1 MMRDL
6 EIEEAKLSAVQ
17 EIESNHSKQAS
28 CISRQSTSSIK
39 GSAIHHDTTS
49 QKFDYRIDHDVHV
62 KSGSGDVCSQF
73 AGLNV
78 DNGVIDNG
86 VVVINKGVDVSCVG
100 DSCVVDQTELGVS
113 DSETVVKGTHVKQHN
128 TTMVNKNQGL
138 NFNAPAFVPSN
149 NVKLL
154 TKNQHSDHS
163 VRHQVKHDDLIGQ
176 TPLINDH
183 HLHHYVKHGVKQ
195 RGLVDQTALI
205 NNHHLDHCV
214 THRSKHR
221 ETVDETQLINNRP
234 LDNCVGNTVE
244 QRDPVDQTT
253 LISNQPELCVGQRVK
268 FSDSVNQTKTLP
280 HYVTERNGSVS
291 TASEHDIS
299 NISESNSSVSMAL
312 LIQSINHLANINR
325 LPTPVPEIFEGDPLK
340 YPAWKAAFQ
349 ALIGGR
355 EIAPLE
361 KIHYLK
367 DYLGGKAKRCVE
379 GFLLSPSAESYDAA
393 MALIEKRYGDPFTI
407 ANAFKTKIENWQKI
421 SPKDHQGLRQFA
433 DFLRQCEVASHTNPS
448 LNVLN
453 DDVHNRTML
462 DKLPDWLV
470 SRWARQVH
478 RFRENYQCYPSFSEF
493 VSFLVRESD
502 IACDP
507 VARLTGPQEKKT
519 SSLSSKSFNI
529 VATKL
534 KCVFCSKENHMIE
547 NCFKLKE
554 KTMED
559 RKAFIREKRLCFGCL
574 KPGHSSL
581 SCKRRL
587 KCSECNKQHPTPLHG
602 DVKPKPDSSNL
613 SSNNSSQPNATKPA
627 VVTQKKE
634 SGKSSKSHVSL
645 MTNYS
650 SYSKSTMI
658 VPVWISS
665 KDSKE
670 EMLVYALLDTQSD
683 TSFVSKA
690 TFSQLGIS
698 ATDTKLSL
706 STMTSER
713 RVIQSKR
720 VEGLIVRGYN
730 SDVEIQLPTVY
741 LHDSI
746 PASRDNIPT
755 PEMTDAWPHLKSMSQ
770 HLLPK
775 GDYDIGLLIGYN
787 CPQALAPRDVIA
799 GQGNSPFAQ
808 RTDLGWGIIGL
819 LQSEDDSA
827 HVFSTQT
834 GSYIALRTSANEIL
848 PEISSESPPF
858 LGNQYS
864 QDDLKFVNMMMKG
877 IHKTDDGHYQLPLPI
892 RDIHHMPQNNKMVAL
907 QRLKGLAKRF
917 DRDPQHFQFY
927 KAFMKDIFES
937 KYAEEVPPSEHDKPS
952 FYLPHH
958 GVYNPSKPGKV
969 RVVMDA
975 SAKFKGLSLND
986 CLLSGPD
993 LLNGLIGILCRF
1005 RQEHVAFMCDIKG
1018 MFQQFRVDE
1027 EDRNWLRFLWFKNDD
1042 YKSCPVEYRSRVHL
1056 FGLVSSP
1063 AVANFALKKAAL
1075 DNEVKYGS
1083 DVRDFIHRNFYMDDG
1098 LKSVPTEEEAISLI
1112 HRSRA
1117 LCQMNGLKLH
1127 KFVSNSREVLASL
1140 KDEDRA
1146 DSLKTLDLSCD
1157 SLPIERA
1164 LGVHWNI
1171 ESDEFQFRVTV
1182 NSKANTRRG
1191 LLSTVSSIFDPLG
1204 FIAPVVLEGKMILQD
1219 ACQMKLDWDDP
1230 LPHSLQVRWDRWLA
1244 ELPVIKDVRI
1254 PRCFTPPEFGKIVK
1268 SELHYFSDASI
1279 SGYGQ
1284 CTYLR
1289 LVDDNENV
1297 HCSLVMA
1304 KARVAPLKT
1313 ITIPRL
1319 ELSAAVLSTEVF
1331 SMLDKE
1337 LDLDTTHHFWTD
1349 SQITLGFIGA
1359 DSKRFQVYVAN
1370 RIQRIKDVSEADQWH
1385 HIATSENPADLASRG
1400 CNGNKLIKSP
1410 WLSGPPFLREMSW
1423 EPKSRPVILDEVY
1436 ESELKKTCL
1445 TSVSAFSIE
1454 QIFPFSLKSWKH
1466 ARNVLAICLRFIEN
1480 VKTKR
1485 RRSVNV
1491 EDRQKAEKCLV
1502 SLIQSEGFHE
1512 EIKDIK
1518 SPEGQVR
1525 ASSNIAR
1532 LDPFVDAE
1540 GVLRVGGRIKNDK
1553 FLPYEIKHPVLLP
1566 KGHLLVQLF
1575 VRHCH
1580 EETKH
1585 QGKGMLISKIRSLG
1599 YWVVGLTSL
1608 VSSMLFKCVTCRKL
1622 RGSLQGQK
1630 MADLPDDRLEV
1641 GPPFTHVGLDY
1652 FGPFYIAHGRK
1663 EAKRY
1668 GVIFSCLTSRAVHL
1682 ETAISLDSDSFINA
1696 LRRFL
1701 SIRGHVRTIRCD
1713 RGTNLMGGISQI
1725 QDPANSISEPEVH
1738 RFLLENSCD
1747 FIVNVP
1753 HASHQGGVW
1762 ERQIRTVRNV
1772 LNAMLMA
1779 QGKQL
1784 DDEGLRTFM
1793 YEAANIVNSRPLT
1806 AETLSDPTSVQPLT
1820 PNHLLT
1826 MKTSVV
1832 VPPSSHFYEADLFHR
1847 KRWRRVQF
1855 LSNLFWE
1862 RWKKEYLTQ
1871 LQSRQKWV
1879 KNKRNLR
1886 TDDIVLVVD
1895 EGLPRC
1901 QWKLGRIV
1909 EVYPSK
1915 DGLVRKVK
1923 LVLGEPG
1930 LTKEGKRTR
1939 TQRFLERPVHK
1950 LILLLENDSDNV

>member
-1 MMRDL
+1 MSTSGKPDKGTVGTPKSHATGLQLLPISHKFNFSQNWDPATSANDDFLEESRSSPYVTSRSTTAQLPATNRGDTDAKENAAYESCETTVAEGPTKGLMEEFTKERTNVMDVPDHRSYQEVYKIDNAAGQCPERSSEAGLLQNERHLCTDYKSHGYSGLHGLHTETEDTANCEVRHKLSTSQRVSSRSKTFTEKGLSYNIDMSVKRFKSALSAHKRKETMYKDLLNSKHTGISELLQARTDLEECMMEVSASYHKAADLCPDLYNEFMIDILKCQDQNRSLLFSITKSIQTLENELQSQVSKRSKSSMGSSVSKSHKSKQNMHGGSTANSRASSGHSSKSSIKAAAAANAAVLRTKLKYLEAEAAQKVELDKLQMMRDL

-39 GSAIHHDTTS
+39 GSVIHHDTTS
-49 QKFDYRIDHDVHV
+49 QKFDYRIDHAVHV

-149 NVKLL
+149 NVKLS
-154 TKNQHSDHS
+154 TKNQQSDHC
-163 VRHQVKHDDLIGQ
+163 VRHQVKYGGQIDQ

-221 ETVDETQLINNRP
+221 ETVDETQLINNHP

-645 MTNYS
+645 MTNYG

-975 SAKFKGLSLND
+975 SAKFKGLSLNE
-986 CLLSGPD
+986 CLLLSSD
-993 LLNGLIGILCRF
+993 LLNGLIGILWRF
-1005 RQEHVAFMCDIKG
+1005 RQEHVAFSG
-1018 MFQQFRVDE
+1018 GQ
-1027 EDRNWLRFLWFKNDD
+1027 
-1042 YKSCPVEYRSRVHL
+1042 
-1056 FGLVSSP
+1056 
-1063 AVANFALKKAAL
+1063 
-1075 DNEVKYGS
+1075 
-1083 DVRDFIHRNFYMDDG
+1083 
-1098 LKSVPTEEEAISLI
+1098 
-1112 HRSRA
+1112 
-1117 LCQMNGLKLH
+1117 
-1127 KFVSNSREVLASL
+1127 
-1140 KDEDRA
+1140 
-1146 DSLKTLDLSCD
+1146 
-1157 SLPIERA
+1157 
-1164 LGVHWNI
+1164 
-1171 ESDEFQFRVTV
+1171 V
-1182 NSKANTRRG
+1182 N
-1191 LLSTVSSIFDPLG
+1191 
-1204 FIAPVVLEGKMILQD
+1204 
-1219 ACQMKLDWDDP
+1219 
-1230 LPHSLQVRWDRWLA
+1230 
-1244 ELPVIKDVRI
+1244 
-1254 PRCFTPPEFGKIVK
+1254 
-1268 SELHYFSDASI
+1268 
-1279 SGYGQ
+1279 
-1284 CTYLR
+1284 
-1289 LVDDNENV
+1289 
-1297 HCSLVMA
+1297 
-1304 KARVAPLKT
+1304 
-1313 ITIPRL
+1313 
-1319 ELSAAVLSTEVF
+1319 
-1331 SMLDKE
+1331 
-1337 LDLDTTHHFWTD
+1337 
-1349 SQITLGFIGA
+1349 
-1359 DSKRFQVYVAN
+1359 
-1370 RIQRIKDVSEADQWH
+1370 
-1385 HIATSENPADLASRG
+1385 
-1400 CNGNKLIKSP
+1400 
-1410 WLSGPPFLREMSW
+1410 
-1423 EPKSRPVILDEVY
+1423 
-1436 ESELKKTCL
+1436 
-1445 TSVSAFSIE
+1445 
-1454 QIFPFSLKSWKH
+1454 
-1466 ARNVLAICLRFIEN
+1466 
-1480 VKTKR
+1480 
-1485 RRSVNV
+1485 
-1491 EDRQKAEKCLV
+1491 EKC
-1502 SLIQSEGFHE
+1502 
-1512 EIKDIK
+1512 
-1518 SPEGQVR
+1518 
-1525 ASSNIAR
+1525 
-1532 LDPFVDAE
+1532 
-1540 GVLRVGGRIKNDK
+1540 
-1553 FLPYEIKHPVLLP
+1553 
-1566 KGHLLVQLF
+1566 
-1575 VRHCH
+1575 
-1580 EETKH
+1580 
-1585 QGKGMLISKIRSLG
+1585 
-1599 YWVVGLTSL
+1599 
-1608 VSSMLFKCVTCRKL
+1608 
-1622 RGSLQGQK
+1622 
-1630 MADLPDDRLEV
+1630 
-1641 GPPFTHVGLDY
+1641 
-1652 FGPFYIAHGRK
+1652 
-1663 EAKRY
+1663 
-1668 GVIFSCLTSRAVHL
+1668 
-1682 ETAISLDSDSFINA
+1682 
-1696 LRRFL
+1696 
-1701 SIRGHVRTIRCD
+1701 
-1713 RGTNLMGGISQI
+1713 
-1725 QDPANSISEPEVH
+1725 
-1738 RFLLENSCD
+1738 
-1747 FIVNVP
+1747 
-1753 HASHQGGVW
+1753 
-1762 ERQIRTVRNV
+1762 
-1772 LNAMLMA
+1772 
-1779 QGKQL
+1779 
-1784 DDEGLRTFM
+1784 
-1793 YEAANIVNSRPLT
+1793 
-1806 AETLSDPTSVQPLT
+1806 
-1820 PNHLLT
+1820 
-1826 MKTSVV
+1826 
-1832 VPPSSHFYEADLFHR
+1832 
-1847 KRWRRVQF
+1847 
-1855 LSNLFWE
+1855 
-1862 RWKKEYLTQ
+1862 
-1871 LQSRQKWV
+1871 
-1879 KNKRNLR
+1879 
-1886 TDDIVLVVD
+1886 
-1895 EGLPRC
+1895 
-1901 QWKLGRIV
+1901 
-1909 EVYPSK
+1909 
-1915 DGLVRKVK
+1915 
-1923 LVLGEPG
+1923 
-1930 LTKEGKRTR
+1930 
-1939 TQRFLERPVHK
+1939 
-1950 LILLLENDSDNV
+1950 